1 MLNAIYLTTEWQ
13 NAMKLYANIAAL
25 IKKRVFNG
33 DYSLRGV
40 PAERQLAVEV
50 GVSYMTVRRALRELV
65 DDGTLVRQANGRL
78 TVGRL
83 TEGNG
88 THLQLAF
95 LAPTYNSPVIE
106 QWRVALDALIRQRQG
121 VVRPILYMHWDDPIV
136 QEALDGFDGVFLVPI
151 QETLP
156 PHVEARLKQAKRL
169 VVVDQDFSHLGLPSV
184 RLFPPVFVQRLL
196 DHLSQL
202 GHQRIDCLAVH
213 PENPDADPVILQRVE
228 QWNVWRH
235 AHGREGRLIS
245 MPIPLHAAP
254 FDVAYRAMN
263 RQLDDGTFKA
273 TAIMCVTAPAAMGAM
288 RALHEHGLWPGRDI
302 SVCTVNAESMGNTLI
317 PSLTA
322 LEAPD
327 PTPFLATCV
336 DWIAAGGNAWQG
348 PLLLQPAEVPLVV
361 RESTGTPVPRTAS
374 HQAAA
379 VIERAETVQTRGNTS
394 GRQERIEVGFV

>member
-1 MLNAIYLTTEWQ
+1 MNRYTIVAE
-13 NAMKLYANIAAL
+13 L
-25 IKKRVFNG
+25 IKKRVRSG

-40 PAERQLAVEV
+40 PAERQLAAEV

-65 DDGTLVRQANGRL
+65 DEGILVRQANGRL
-78 TVGRL
+78 AVGRL

-106 QWRVALDALIRQRQG
+106 QWRVALDAVIRQRQG
-121 VVRPILYMHWDDPIV
+121 LVRPILYMHWDDPVV
-136 QEALDGFDGVFLVPI
+136 QDALDGFDGVFLVPI
-151 QETLP
+151 PESLP
-156 PHVEARLKQAKRL
+156 PHVELRLRQAKRL
-169 VVVDQDFSHLGLPSV
+169 VVVDQDFSHMGIPSV

-202 GHQRIDCLAVH
+202 GHQRIDCLAVY

-228 QWNVWRH
+228 QWNVWRRV
-235 AHGREGRLIS
+235 HGCEGRLIDV
-245 MPIPLHAAP
+245 PVHLHTAP
-254 FDVAYRAMN
+254 FDVAYRAMK
-263 RQLDDGTFKA
+263 RELDEGTFKA

-288 RALHEHGLWPGRDI
+288 RALYEHGLWPGRDI
-302 SVCTVNAESMGNTLI
+302 SVCTVNAESMGDTLI

-327 PTPFLATCV
+327 PAPYLATCV

-348 PLLLQPAEVPLVV
+348 PLLLQPADVPLVA
-361 RESTGTPVPRTAS
+361 RESTGEPVSRPTHRRPAATAECVRTVEALL
-374 HQAAA
+374 HTGGVNA
-379 VIERAETVQTRGNTS
+379 
-394 GRQERIEVGFV
+394 